1 MPVETAMISVVAQAP
16 YRICKR
22 LSGAVS
28 NHACRNGTRLGR
40 CERTRS
46 ITTLRGQGR
55 NTVRMASRIIAKPA
69 QNSGLR
75 KGRRRG
81 RKLCTQILIMLC
93 FGLGKSLCLLS
104 DGRVAKWKVEL
115 SRSSFDR
122 KEPSAAE
129 GDFDQTTKHPFRGIP
144 PQQLRL
150 VINSRITIL
159 DV

>member
-1 MPVETAMISVVAQAP
+1 MISVLAQAP

-22 LSGAVS
+22 LSGAWS

-46 ITTLRGQGR
+46 ITPLRGQGR
-55 NTVRMASRIIAKPA
+55 NTVRAASRIIAKPA

-75 KGRRRG
+75 EGRRRG
-81 RKLCTQILIMLC
+81 RKFCTQILIVLC

-104 DGRVAKWKVEL
+104 DGRLAKWKVEL

-122 KEPSAAE
+122 KEPSAS
-129 GDFDQTTKHPFRGIP
+129 GRDFDQTTKHPFSSFP
-144 PQQLRL
+144 PHPLWL
-150 VINSRITIL
+150 VIHSRA
-159 DV
+159 